1 MTNKALATVLVAVLG
16 VLPAARLLAQSEA
29 SKPPAMKLE
38 QGKAAGQKADAKP
51 MKTASAG
58 SGKRPVHIND
68 DARHCLDLP
77 STAEIVKCA
86 EPYRY

>member
-1 MTNKALATVLVAVLG
+1 MTNKALAAALVAVLV
-16 VLPAARLLAQSEA
+16 VLPASAASAQSDA
-29 SKPPAMKLE
+29 AKPAGMKVE
-38 QGKAAGQKADAKP
+38 QGKPAGAGAGAKP
-51 MKTASAG
+51 MKTAAT
-58 SGKRPVHIND
+58 GKRPTRMNE

>member
-1 MTNKALATVLVAVLG
+1 MTNKALAAALVAVLV
-16 VLPAARLLAQSEA
+16 VLPASAASPQSEA
-29 SKPPAMKLE
+29 SKPAGMTVE
-38 QGKAAGQKADAKP
+38 QGKSGGAGAAARP
-51 MKTASAG
+51 MKTAAA
-58 SGKRPVHIND
+58 GKRPTRMNE